1 MFCSTTDFEISK
13 QIFKFPIYLMY
24 YIGLL
29 SNVALTAGQELE
41 LRHVGSNVLSGSYVV
56 SLVRGPGVPPKPKD
70 VTPTL

>member
-1 MFCSTTDFEISK
+1 
-13 QIFKFPIYLMY
+13 MY